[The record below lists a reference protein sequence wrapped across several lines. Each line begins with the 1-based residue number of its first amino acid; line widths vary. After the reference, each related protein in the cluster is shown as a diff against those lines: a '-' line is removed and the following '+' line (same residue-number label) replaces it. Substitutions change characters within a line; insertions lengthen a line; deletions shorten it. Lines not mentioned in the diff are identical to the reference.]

1 MIKIPLYCSQL
12 KWTTGNGHKTTECL
26 PEDSLKA
33 LEEQRLKNVRFLKL
47 KPADRPPKYTAGMTR
62 AEQAKLAVPIA
73 IITAIGGPTPS
84 TPLTEIGVAG
94 SLGRPSPVGIPTVPA
109 RTPFNLQLDE
119 GTGNTVFLVGSSKQG
134 KSTLLMHIYDKY
146 YAREKDLISI
156 LWTANP
162 HIPLY
167 KHHDKLIVSGVWN
180 KDAEEVIQEEKKIQT
195 KTKNKYQFLNM
206 FDDVINVRNNALMD
220 NLVMTYRNAKMSSI
234 ISLQY
239 SNLMSKCCRANVNGI
254 CAFGFN
260 TDEAILVIIKTFL
273 SGFLRKLGVRDE
285 TDQINFYRE
294 ATKDH
299 SFIYIQPSAGI
310 ISFHRI

>member
-1 MIKIPLYCSQL
+1 MSTTAPIKVPLYCSKL
-12 KWTTGNGHKTTECL
+12 KWTTGNGHKIAECL
-26 PEDSLKA
+26 PEDSLKT
-33 LEEQRLKNVRFLKL
+33 LEEQRLANQRFLKI
-47 KPADRPPKYTAGMTR
+47 KHADRPPKYVSGMSR
-62 AEQAKLAVPIA
+62 IDHAKLSIPIA
-73 IITAIGGPTPS
+73 VIAATGA
-84 TPLTEIGVAG
+84 
-94 SLGRPSPVGIPTVPA
+94 IPTAHRPAEVHGGIEGRNVDPPA
-109 RTPFNLQLDE
+109 RTPFHLQLDE
-119 GTGNTVFLVGSSKQG
+119 GTGNTVFIVGSSKQG

-180 KDAEEVIQEEKKIQT
+180 KEAEEIIQEEKKIQT

-206 FDDVINVRNNALMD
+206 FDDVINVRNNVLMD

>member
-47 KPADRPPKYTAGMTR
+47 KHADRPPRYAAGMTR
-62 AEQAKLAVPIA
+62 SEQAKLAVPIA
-73 IITAIGGPTPS
+73 VLAAGGLQTAPRSADISG
-84 TPLTEIGVAG
+84 
-94 SLGRPSPVGIPTVPA
+94 VGIPTVQHVPA
-109 RTPFNLQLDE
+109 RTPFHLQLDE
-119 GTGNTVFLVGSSKQG
+119 GTGNTVFIVGSSKQG

-180 KDAEEVIQEEKKIQT
+180 KEAEEIIQEEKKIQT

-206 FDDVINVRNNALMD
+206 FDDVINVRNNVLMD